1 VALRVVSDVDRP
13 RLRRLDRHM
22 RANTARIVV
31 GRLLEIRAA
40 AGYRSV
46 ADVDALFAQVG
57 AEIAKLPPGT
67 RHVTVVDWR
76 FCPVMS
82 PAAAEYLTAQM
93 AGKNS
98 STERSAA
105 LARQDAPIAVLQFV
119 RVIREAN
126 NPARRLF
133 FEEDE
138 VYAWLSEVLSPAE
151 RGRLREFLNEQ
162 VAAA

>member
-1 VALRVVSDVDRP
+1 ML
-13 RLRRLDRHM
+13 
-22 RANTARIVV
+22 ANTARIVV
-31 GRLLEIRAA
+31 GRLLEIRVA

-46 ADVDALFAQVG
+46 EDVDALFAQVG
-57 AEIAKLPPGT
+57 SEIDKFPSGT
-67 RHVTVVDWR
+67 RHVAVVDWR

-98 STERSAA
+98 RTERSAA
-105 LARQDAPIAVLQFV
+105 LARQDSPIAVLQFV

-126 NPARRLF
+126 HPARRLF

-138 VYAWLSEVLSPAE
+138 VYSWLSEVLLPAE
-151 RGRLREFLNEQ
+151 RGRLRAFLSEQ

>member
-1 VALRVVSDVDRP
+1 
-13 RLRRLDRHM
+13 
-22 RANTARIVV
+22 
-31 GRLLEIRAA
+31 
-40 AGYRSV
+40 
-46 ADVDALFAQVG
+46 
-57 AEIAKLPPGT
+57 
-67 RHVTVVDWR
+67 
-76 FCPVMS
+76 
-82 PAAAEYLTAQM
+82 M

-133 FEEDE
+133 FDEDE